1 MESIAPRYC
10 PRCGTAMPDPP
21 KSGHL
26 TCSIDGY
33 IWYGDPK
40 IATGV
45 LVSRSPNLFDATKHP
60 AKKRQDDSNSA
71 ESSTTAAIPD
81 ELLLV
86 RRNHDPAMGHWAF
99 PSGFVDAGEIV
110 EHAAIREVFEETSVE
125 IVLDHLIG
133 VYSETGNAVVFIAY
147 AGTLVSGEAT
157 AGDEAFEVGWFRLDK
172 LPDLAF
178 PHDNKIV
185 SDWKR
190 LQTLDTNST

>member
-1 MESIAPRYC
+1 MRNEIKFC
-10 PRCGTAMPDPP
+10 DRCGDSLANKTVEG
-21 KSGHL
+21 KQRQTCTTCGHTVFL
-26 TCSIDGY
+26 
-33 IWYGDPK
+33 DPK
-40 IATGV
+40 LAVVV
-45 LVSRSPNLFDATKHP
+45 LVSTEEKLV
-60 AKKRQDDSNSA
+60 
-71 ESSTTAAIPD
+71 
-81 ELLLV
+81 LV
-86 RRNHDPAMGHWAF
+86 RRAIEPALGHWAF

>member
-10 PRCGTAMPDPP
+10 PSCGTAMPNPP
-21 KSGHL
+21 KSGRL
-26 TCSIDGY
+26 TCSMDGY

-45 LVSRSPNLFDATKHP
+45 LVSRSRNLSGTTKHP
-60 AKKRQDDSNSA
+60 TENQNVGSNSA
-71 ESSTTAAIPD
+71 EVSTTKVIPN

-86 RRNHDPAMGHWAF
+86 RRNHDPAMGRWAF

-157 AGDEAFEVGWFRLDK
+157 AGDEAFEVGWFTSDK
-172 LPDLAF
+172 LPKLAF
-178 PHDNKIV
+178 PHDNTIIA
-185 SDWKR
+185 DWKT
-190 LQTLDTNST
+190 LQTPYTSST